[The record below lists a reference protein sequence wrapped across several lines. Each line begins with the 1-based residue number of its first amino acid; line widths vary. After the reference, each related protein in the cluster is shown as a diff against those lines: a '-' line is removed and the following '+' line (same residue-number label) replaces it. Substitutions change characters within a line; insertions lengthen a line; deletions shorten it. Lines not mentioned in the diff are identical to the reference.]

1 MCVGEPTAVAKKKAN
16 KKQKE
21 KTKAKALKENLHNHC
36 RPFAREGRG
45 KGQTKSDLLNRMY
58 QYAVDNP
65 TSSLAVFV
73 AHLPPHEFFAEA
85 ALVSSPKG
93 EPAHAGWD
101 FFAVAVFLSIFLLG
115 MVVGIILCL
124 TVQWIS
130 RLVEKLQC
138 AVAADSI
145 DPQFKVTIAC
155 PWDIMLTPE
164 GDKYHTDKNC
174 WGIGK
179 ARSKKQIPACKLC
192 AMKVK

>member
-1 MCVGEPTAVAKKKAN
+1 
-16 KKQKE
+16 
-21 KTKAKALKENLHNHC
+21 
-36 RPFAREGRG
+36 
-45 KGQTKSDLLNRMY
+45 MY
-58 QYAVDNP
+58 QHSVDNP
-65 TSSLAVFV
+65 TSALAVFV
-73 AHLPPHEFFAEA
+73 AHLPPRDFFTEA

-93 EPAHAGWD
+93 EPSHAGWD

-138 AVAADSI
+138 AVAADSTASH
-145 DPQFKVTIAC
+145 FEVTIAR
-155 PWDIMLTPE
+155 PWEITLTPE

-174 WGIGK
+174 WGTGK